1 MSWFTQTI
9 FSTSVGRK
17 VIMALTGLFLCTFL
31 AVHLAGNF
39 QLLHN
44 DAGRDFNLYTKFMT
58 SNPLIKTISYV
69 NFAFIIGHVI
79 WGAYLTIQNKKA
91 RPVGYAYN
99 DPGKTSSFSSRWM
112 GVLGTMILIFL
123 IIHLKDFKMAYM
135 GITTELPM
143 VTYTLENGDDVT
155 VKNMYHE
162 VVEEFESPV
171 VVAIYTLSMIALAFH
186 LYHGFQ
192 SAFQTLG
199 LRHPK
204 YTPAIKAVGF
214 VFWGL
219 IPLGFAIIPLIFLFC
234 KNS

>member
-44 DAGRDFNLYTKFMT
+44 DGGEAFNLYTKFMV

-69 NFAFIIGHVI
+69 NFAFILGHVV
-79 WGAYLTIQNKKA
+79 WGAYITIQNKKA
-91 RPVGYAYN
+91 RPVAYAYN
-99 DPGKTSSFSSRWM
+99 DPGKTSTFSSRWM

-135 GITTELPM
+135 GITETLPM
-143 VTYTLENGDDVT
+143 VTYKLENGNQVE
-155 VKNMYHE
+155 VKNMYHA
-162 VVEEFESPV
+162 VVEDFRSPIV
-171 VVAIYTLSMIALAFH
+171 VGIYVLSMIALGFH

-204 YTPAIKAVGF
+204 YTPLIKAVGV

-219 IPLGFAIIPLIFLFC
+219 IPFGFAIIPIIFFFC
-234 KNS
+234 R

>member
-44 DAGRDFNLYTKFMT
+44 DGGQAFNLYTKFMV
-58 SNPLIKTISYV
+58 SNPLIKMISYV
-69 NFAFIIGHVI
+69 NFAFILGHVV
-79 WGAYLTIQNKKA
+79 WGAYITIKNKQA
-91 RPVGYAYN
+91 RPIAYAY
-99 DPGKTSSFSSRWM
+99 DKPAKSSSFSSRWM

-123 IIHLKDFKMAYM
+123 IIHLKDFKVAYL
-135 GITTELPM
+135 GWTEELPM

-155 VKNMYHE
+155 VKNMYYE
-162 VVEEFESPV
+162 VNEEFHSPV

-186 LYHGFQ
+186 LFHGFQ

-219 IPLGFAIIPLIFLFC
+219 IPFGFAIIPIIFFFC
-234 KNS
+234 R

>member
-31 AVHLAGNF
+31 AVHLIGNL
-39 QLLHN
+39 QLLHH
-44 DAGRDFNLYTKFMT
+44 DGGQAFNLYSKFMS
-58 SNPLIKTISYV
+58 SNPLIQTVSYV
-69 NFAFIIGHVI
+69 NFAFILGHIV
-79 WGAYLTIQNKKA
+79 WGAYITIKNKSA

-123 IIHLKDFKMAYM
+123 VIHIKDFKLAYI
-135 GITTELPM
+135 GIGEELKM
-143 VTYTLENGDDVT
+143 VTYTLENGDT
-155 VKNMYHE
+155 ASVKNMYEEVNHE
-162 VVEEFESPV
+162 FHEPV
-171 VVAIYTLSMIALAFH
+171 VVGIYVISMIALGFH
-186 LYHGFQ
+186 LFHGFQ

-204 YTPAIKAVGF
+204 YTPLIKCVGF

-219 IPLGFAIIPLIFLFC
+219 IPLGFAIIPLIFYFC
-234 KNS
+234 R

>member
-44 DAGRDFNLYTKFMT
+44 DGGEAYNLYTKFMT
-58 SNPLIKTISYV
+58 SNPLVKAISYV
-69 NFAFIIGHVI
+69 NFAFILGHVV
-79 WGAYLTIQNKKA
+79 WGAYLTFQNKAA

-99 DPGKTSSFSSRWM
+99 APGKTSSFSSRWM

-135 GITTELPM
+135 GLTHDLPM
-143 VTYTLENGDDVT
+143 ATYTLENGDQVT

-162 VVEEFESPV
+162 VVEEFHSPV
-171 VVAIYTLSMIALAFH
+171 IVGIYVLSMIALGFH

-204 YTPAIKAVGF
+204 YTPAVRAVGF

-219 IPLGFAIIPLIFLFC
+219 IPLGFALIPIIIFC
-234 KNS
+234 R

>member
-1 MSWFTQTI
+1 MSWFTHTI

-44 DAGRDFNLYTKFMT
+44 DGGQAFNLYTKFMT

-69 NFAFIIGHVI
+69 NFAFILGHVV
-79 WGAYLTIQNKKA
+79 WGAYLTFQNKKA
-91 RPVGYAYN
+91 RPVGYVS
-99 DPGKTSSFSSRWM
+99 DKPGTSSSFSSRWM

-123 IIHLKDFKMAYM
+123 VIHLKDFKASYL
-135 GITTELPM
+135 GWTEELEM
-143 VTYTLENGDDVT
+143 VTYKLESGEIVT
-155 VKNMYHE
+155 VKNMFKEVDHE
-162 VVEEFESPV
+162 FHEAAVVG
-171 VVAIYTLSMIALAFH
+171 IYVLSMIALAFH
-186 LYHGFQ
+186 LFHGFQ

-219 IPLGFAIIPLIFLFC
+219 IPFGFAIIPIIIFFC
-234 KNS
+234 R

>member
-31 AVHLAGNF
+31 AVHLAGNL

-44 DAGRDFNLYTKFMT
+44 DGGQAFNLYSKFMS

-69 NFAFIIGHVI
+69 NFAFILAHVV
-79 WGAYLTIQNKKA
+79 WGAYLTFQNKAA

-99 DPGKTSSFSSRWM
+99 DPGKTSTFSSRWM

-123 IIHLKDFKMAYM
+123 VIHIKDFKLAYL
-135 GITTELPM
+135 GWTEELPM
-143 VTYTLENGDDVT
+143 ITYTLENNEKVT
-155 VKNMYHE
+155 VKDMYKEVNAEFHE
-162 VVEEFESPV
+162 PV
-171 VVAIYTLSMIALAFH
+171 VVGIYVLSMIALGFH

-219 IPLGFAIIPLIFLFC
+219 IPLGFAIIPLTFFFFR
-234 KNS
+234 N

>member
-44 DAGRDFNLYTKFMT
+44 DGGQAFNLYTKFMT
-58 SNPLIKTISYV
+58 SNPLIKIISYV
-69 NFAFIIGHVI
+69 NFAFILGHVV

-112 GVLGTMILIFL
+112 G
-123 IIHLKDFKMAYM
+123 
-135 GITTELPM
+135 
-143 VTYTLENGDDVT
+143 
-155 VKNMYHE
+155 
-162 VVEEFESPV
+162 
-171 VVAIYTLSMIALAFH
+171 
-186 LYHGFQ
+186 
-192 SAFQTLG
+192 
-199 LRHPK
+199 
-204 YTPAIKAVGF
+204 
-214 VFWGL
+214 
-219 IPLGFAIIPLIFLFC
+219 
-234 KNS
+234 

>member
-1 MSWFTQTI
+1 MSWFTHTI

-31 AVHLAGNF
+31 AVHLAGNL

-44 DAGRDFNLYTKFMT
+44 DEGQAFNLYSKFMS

-69 NFAFIIGHVI
+69 NFAFILGHVV
-79 WGAYLTIQNKKA
+79 WGAYLTYQNKAA
-91 RPVGYAYN
+91 RPVGYVN
-99 DPGKTSSFSSRWM
+99 NKQGQSSSFSSRWM

-123 IIHLKDFKMAYM
+123 VIHIKDFKLAYL
-135 GITTELPM
+135 GWTEELPM
-143 VTYTLENGDDVT
+143 VTYTLESGEQVT

-162 VVEEFESPV
+162 VNHEFHEPV
-171 VVAIYTLSMIALAFH
+171 VVGIYVLSMIALAFH
-186 LYHGFQ
+186 LFHGFQ

-199 LRHPK
+199 VRHPK

-219 IPLGFAIIPLIFLFC
+219 IPFGFAIIPIIFFFC
-234 KNS
+234 R